1 MLQPLWKN
9 TLFSDMDFNYFRKY
23 QYNSPDELTALPEY
37 DCLISSFIDIDRVK
51 NPASKIPCKQ
61 QIWVCDEDPL
71 PACLVG
77 KPVYHISKDADG
89 GIAAALC
96 KAGVKRLCLDITGF
110 VVPQFLLLLRYLYA
124 AGFTEMDV
132 IYTEPNKYRENE
144 NTQFS
149 ERFAKVE
156 QVVGY
161 SGTYTSEM
169 ENDLL
174 IIAAG
179 YDHSRIIDV
188 ANYKKSAKKVL
199 LFGFPSSSPGMFQ
212 ENIIR
217 AYQAEAAVGSDC
229 FKDMDLNIFAPAND
243 PFSTAQALKEYIEKA
258 SKRRPVSNIYLA
270 PLSSKP
276 QALGIALYYIWEKG
290 LERPI
295 SIIYPFCE
303 RYIGDTATGIARV
316 WRYEI
321 ELPR

>member
-1 MLQPLWKN
+1 
-9 TLFSDMDFNYFRKY
+9 MDFNYFRKY
-23 QYNSPDELTALPEY
+23 HYNFPEELSALPEY

-51 NPASKIPCKQ
+51 CPAAKIPCKR
-61 QIWVCDEDPL
+61 QIWVCDESPV
-71 PACLVG
+71 PAYLEG
-77 KPVYHISKDADG
+77 KEIFRITKDTDG
-89 GIAAALC
+89 GISASVI
-96 KAGVKRLCLDITGF
+96 KAGAKRLCLDITGF
-110 VVPQFLLLLRYLYA
+110 VVPQFLLLLRYLYSS
-124 AGFTEMDV
+124 GITQMDV
-132 IYTEPNKYRENE
+132 IYTEPNQYKENE

-174 IIAAG
+174 VIAAG

-229 FKDMDLNIFAPAND
+229 FKDMDMNIFAPAND
-243 PFSTAQALKEYIEKA
+243 PFSTAQAMKEYIDRE
-258 SKRRPVSNIYLA
+258 SKRRNFSNVYLA

-276 QALGIALYYIWEKG
+276 QALGFALYYIWENG
-290 LERPI
+290 LEKPM

-316 WRYEI
+316 WRYEV

>member
-1 MLQPLWKN
+1 
-9 TLFSDMDFNYFRKY
+9 MDFNYFRKY

-37 DCLISSFIDIDRVK
+37 DCLISAFIDIDRVK

-61 QIWVCDEDPL
+61 HIWVCDEDPL
-71 PACLVG
+71 PACLAG

-89 GIAAALC
+89 GISTVLC

-243 PFSTAQALKEYIEKA
+243 PFSTAQALKEYIEKT

-290 LERPI
+290 LERPM

-316 WRYEI
+316 WRYEV
-321 ELPR
+321 ELPRFVE

>member
-1 MLQPLWKN
+1 
-9 TLFSDMDFNYFRKY
+9 
-23 QYNSPDELTALPEY
+23 
-37 DCLISSFIDIDRVK
+37 
-51 NPASKIPCKQ
+51 
-61 QIWVCDEDPL
+61 
-71 PACLVG
+71 
-77 KPVYHISKDADG
+77 
-89 GIAAALC
+89 
-96 KAGVKRLCLDITGF
+96 
-110 VVPQFLLLLRYLYA
+110 
-124 AGFTEMDV
+124 
-132 IYTEPNKYRENE
+132 
-144 NTQFS
+144 
-149 ERFAKVE
+149 
-156 QVVGY
+156 
-161 SGTYTSEM
+161 M

-243 PFSTAQALKEYIEKA
+243 PFSTAQALKEYIEKT

-290 LERPI
+290 LERPM

-316 WRYEI
+316 WRYEV
-321 ELPR
+321 ELPRFVE